1 MTKTE
6 LYSHKNLEN
15 TSLFAELAPHQYTA
29 FNNFASN
36 CFEAGALSL
45 KDKELI
51 AVCCAHTLKCAYCIE
66 YHVRLAQKAKAS
78 EKQISEA
85 AWLGAGSAALNAFTD
100 LEATNGWLE
109 KESNCSQAD
118 NHTNHRDKYNSYKI
132 FLRNCHMHT
141 SDQNLAMLS
150 INASLMTLGAKR
162 SLIDSILKEA
172 KNAGCSNDS
181 IIESCFI
188 AVEMAAGACFGHSG
202 QTASILD
209 ESA

>member
-36 CFEAGALSL
+36 CFEAGALPL

-85 AWLGAGSAALNAFTD
+85 AWLGAGSAALYAFTD

>member
-85 AWLGAGSAALNAFTD
+85 AWLGAGSAALYAFTD

>member
-85 AWLGAGSAALNAFTD
+85 AWLGAGSAALYAFTD
-100 LEATNGWLE
+100 LEATNRWLE